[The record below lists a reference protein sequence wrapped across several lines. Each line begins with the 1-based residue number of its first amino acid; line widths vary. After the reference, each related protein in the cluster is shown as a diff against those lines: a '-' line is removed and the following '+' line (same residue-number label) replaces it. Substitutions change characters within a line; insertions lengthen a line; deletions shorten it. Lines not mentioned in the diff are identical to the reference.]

1 MKNLKKVLALVV
13 VLTMVLGTV
22 AFASFTDVTEENDAY
37 TAVQTLS
44 SLEILNG
51 YDDGSFKPEG
61 NITRAEFCAVVCRAL
76 GLESQA
82 NGSKGTTIF
91 SDVPADHWA
100 SGYINLAAA
109 QKIVN
114 GMGDGTFA
122 PESNVTYEQ
131 AVKMLVVALG
141 YEPMAAS
148 KGGWPAGYLV
158 VANQYGMTKNVK
170 GVAQDGAA
178 TRGTVAQLVYNAL
191 PIAVMEQTGFGTQTT
206 YTIMDG
212 SGDYDY
218 KSLLTGLDIAKI
230 EGRVV
235 GTSVIE
241 SPNSGKCETDEV
253 VYSFNEVNDDTDWE
267 DYLNK
272 HANKEGYAD
281 YTFKVTE
288 GVNADDY
295 FGISSIIY
303 AKKLSSNKYTIVAI
317 MPGEDSQVVT
327 LGLNDLDTDTDYSAK
342 TKKIV
347 YYTTAGSS
355 KTSSYSL
362 SDNAL
367 FYYNYAPK
375 TGAEFLD
382 IIKDSTGDIKD
393 DNGMEITLIENT
405 GDSKYDMV
413 IMKEYTYAVVDT
425 VEADK
430 DRFTTKDGTTYK
442 FDFDDETIS
451 NKLTNKDGEA
461 ISLKDF
467 AEDDVVGILTEK
479 GHKDFK
485 WCDIINLGA
494 NSVTGTVNGLNT
506 ADETIKI
513 DNVSYDVV
521 GATMPKNGDEGTFYL
536 TKTGKVFDFDLDSS
550 VSGNYGYILQAKKVQ
565 SGFDNAWQVKILT
578 KENGVVDYKIKD
590 DFKING
596 KSYKNDANT
605 IAELAGMDDVNDF
618 KNNASD
624 RIITYKLDSKN
635 AVKEIKTGDTKAKN
649 FTVEVIA
656 AGTEYKKDT
665 QSLKRELEDDT
676 VVFDIDASSATS
688 TSAAKVSYLVDEAE
702 YAGFIVKNAD
712 DEYDCVVLTSSAS
725 KIDVTQDI
733 AVVTGITKSETNEND
748 SYTIDYV
755 VGDGDETQTI
765 IVYADDDSLTTI
777 EWGTD
782 MDAVAKGTLFM
793 FTDAGD
799 GTASAFGAIAY
810 ANNSLKND
818 DAVYTVNKTAVE
830 TIKGKDTD
838 NDFVFGYIV
847 DYKSKNGGKNVSYK
861 TIDGNEETIN
871 IKSTTNTFVYY
882 NRNKNS
888 VSIETGTWE
897 AGDVDKYDATENEG
911 TFFILRTYNG
921 AAQDFITYSTRKDVS
936 KITKSSVGLS
946 SVKTSAP
953 VKSEVVED
961 VVEEVKEPTADS
973 DIAVDVE

>member
-22 AFASFTDVTEENDAY
+22 AFASFTDVTEDNDAY

-100 SGYINLAAA
+100 SGYINLAAG

-235 GTSVIE
+235 GTSVIAYD
-241 SPNSGKCETDEV
+241 NSTCETDEV

-272 HANKEGYAD
+272 NADKEGYAD

-317 MPGEDSQVVT
+317 MPGEDSQVVS
-327 LGLNDLDTDTDYSAK
+327 LGLNDLDADTDYSA
-342 TKKIV
+342 TAKKIV
-347 YYTTAGSS
+347 YYPTAGSS

-362 SDNAL
+362 SDNAK
-367 FYYNYAPK
+367 FYYNYESK
-375 TGAEFLD
+375 TGAQFLD
-382 IIKDSTGDIKD
+382 IIKDSDGIKD

-413 IMKEYTYAVVDT
+413 IVKEYTYAVIDT

-430 DRFTTKDGTTYK
+430 DRFTVKDGTTYK

-461 ISLKDF
+461 ITLEDF
-467 AEDDVVGILTEK
+467 AEDDVVGILTK
-479 GHKDFK
+479 DNNHKDFD

-550 VSGNYGYILQAKKVQ
+550 VSGNYAYILQAKKVQ
-565 SGFDNAWQVKILT
+565 SGFDNAWQVKLLT
-578 KENGVVDYKIKD
+578 KENGVVDYKLKD
-590 DFKING
+590 DFKINNN
-596 KSYKNDANT
+596 SYKNDADT
-605 IAELAGMDDVNDF
+605 IAELADMDDVNDF

-624 RIITYKLDSKN
+624 RIITFKLDSKN
-635 AVKEIKTGDTKAKN
+635 EVKEIKTGDAAAKN
-649 FTVEVIA
+649 FTVEEIV

-676 VVFDIDASSATS
+676 VIFDIDASSATS
-688 TSAAKVSYLVDEAE
+688 TSSAKVSYLVDEAE
-702 YAGFIVKNAD
+702 YAGYIVKNAD

-733 AVVTGITKSETNEND
+733 AVVTGITTSETNETD
-748 SYTIDYV
+748 SWTIDYV
-755 VGDGDETQTI
+755 VGDSDETQTI
-765 IVYADDDSLTTI
+765 VVYDDADLTSI

-782 MDAVAKGTLFM
+782 MDSVAKGTLFM

-799 GTASAFGAIAY
+799 GTASAFAAIAY

-818 DAVYTVNKTAVE
+818 DAVYTVNKTATAE
-830 TIKGKDTD
+830 ICAKDTD

-847 DYKSKNGGKNVSYK
+847 DYKSKNGGKNVSY
-861 TIDGNEETIN
+861 TTLDGKDETIN
-871 IKSTTNTFVYY
+871 IKSTTNSFVYY

-888 VSIETGTWE
+888 VSIETGTWD
-897 AGDVDKYDATENEG
+897 AGDVDKFDATENEG

-946 SVKTSAP
+946 SVKTSTPA
-953 VKSEVVED
+953 KADVVED